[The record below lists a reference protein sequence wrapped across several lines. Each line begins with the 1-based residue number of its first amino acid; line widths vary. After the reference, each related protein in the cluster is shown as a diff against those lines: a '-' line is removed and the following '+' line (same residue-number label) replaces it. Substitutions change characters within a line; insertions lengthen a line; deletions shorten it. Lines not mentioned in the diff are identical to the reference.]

1 MILPFVRELVA
12 DLERSPAF
20 ERVRRHLAG
29 GTGRRRVS
37 GLTATARALYLPYF
51 AKVAEASALVLVADN
66 KAAETLHENLLAA
79 CQLSGAL
86 RAEEVLRL
94 PAHDVLPFENLSPHP
109 EIQEQRAATLWKIT
123 SRQARLVVAPIEAAC
138 MRLFSSNHYAALA
151 LTLRRGEEHIPE
163 MLVDHLVSVGY
174 TRVDVVD
181 MPGQVTVRGG
191 ILDVYGPEMERP
203 VRVDFFGDEI
213 ESIRRFDPET
223 QRSSTSIDEVL
234 LLPLTE
240 TPATEAL
247 LEAIN
252 ARLTRSGAAG
262 AAIEGGE
269 APSELQ
275 THIAGNARETGG
287 DASRR
292 WSGEATIFPGWEFY
306 APVAGA
312 RSTLLDL
319 MGPQTRVF
327 IEEPAMVLN
336 QGERW
341 WNKVEQRHERAGIG
355 SLVRAED
362 LYLSPWELQ
371 DRVRFFA
378 GCDLDQL
385 GAVDVLESA
394 HGEASEIEFA
404 TRPTLRFHGSIP
416 SFIDELRRLMEGEAR
431 VVVAAP
437 NQGEVERLAGLLQ
450 EYNVPYRLGW
460 RADQGSSATVYS
472 ESSYLAG
479 DLRTPVL
486 VRAAIANGVQVLDL
500 DRATARQFVLFGAN
514 DLNDE
519 VDVHARP
526 VRRAKTSAFVSDL
539 RDLAVGD
546 YVVHV
551 EHGIARYDGLR
562 VIEEKTGDDSTQL
575 ELMILTFADDAK
587 LYVPLTR
594 LDLIQKY
601 RSTEAGPAP
610 QLNRLGNPAWS
621 KTKARVK
628 KAMEDMAEELLK
640 LYAQRKAALGTAFSP
655 DNNMMREFEDA
666 FDYNETDD
674 QITAIADIK
683 ADMESTQPMDRLL
696 CGDVGYG
703 KTEVAMRAAFKVVQD
718 SKQVAVLTPTTVL
731 CFQHFE
737 SFKRRFANFPVT
749 VEMISRFRTAKE
761 KKEILERVADGKV
774 DILIGTHAILAQG
787 LKFQDLGL
795 LVVDEEQRFG
805 VRHKER
811 LKQMRAAIDV
821 LSMSATPIPRTL
833 HMSLVGLRDMS
844 VIETPPK
851 DRMAIQTVVAKFDEK
866 LIRTAIE
873 VELERGG
880 QTYFV
885 SNRVETIYEMAT
897 KIRELVP
904 QARVVVGHGQ
914 MPEAELE
921 RAMLAFMNGEYD
933 VLCATSIIEN
943 GLDIPRANT
952 IIINRADRHGLS
964 ELYQLRGRVGRSNR
978 RAYAYLL
985 IPPEQQLT
993 EIARRRL
1000 AALKEF
1006 SDLGAGFKIAALDL
1020 ELRGAGNMLGGEQS
1034 GHIEAIGFELYT
1046 QMLEEAVSKLKGE
1059 GHEDRLQ
1066 VTVNLGISLR
1076 IDESYIAEE
1085 NQRLRMYKRIAGA
1098 SSDAMLTEIRD
1109 ELQDRYGQPPKT
1121 VQHLLAVGELRL
1133 ICERLS
1139 IAQIERKRV
1148 AVDEKKSSP
1157 APSTAQK
1164 VHWAGRE
1171 VTRPSNSWQPST
1183 MLQRTQPLAGRHG
1196 QAPQVASL
1204 QFSSRAALNRG
1215 NESNAAKA
1223 ARDATATRVTN
1234 SPLAQ
1239 AGRMKP
1245 MRDMLFVTFSEKLHA
1260 APAEVGKGINVG
1272 VLMKLVS
1279 RNAKSGAQLTPQG
1292 VLRWPLS
1299 GSDAETVLAE
1309 TRELL
1314 ATLDGNPSQ

>member
-1 MILPFVRELVA
+1 MILPFVRELLA
-12 DLERSPAF
+12 DLEHSASF

-51 AKVAEASALVLVADN
+51 VRAGQAPALVLVSDN
-66 KAAETLHENLLAA
+66 KAAEALYANVLAA
-79 CQLSGAL
+79 CELTGVLQGD
-86 RAEEVLRL
+86 EVLRL
-94 PAHDVLPFENLSPHP
+94 PAHDVLPFENLSPHL
-109 EIQEQRAATLWKIT
+109 EIQEQRAAALWKLANGN
-123 SRQARLVVAPIEAAC
+123 ARLVIAPVEAAC
-138 MRLFSSNHYAALA
+138 MKLFGRDFYAALA
-151 LTLRRGEEHIPE
+151 LTLRKGEEHIPD
-163 MLVDHLVSVGY
+163 MLVEHLLSVGY
-174 TRVDVVD
+174 TKVDVVE

-213 ESIRRFDPET
+213 ESMRRFDPDT
-223 QRSSTSIDEVL
+223 QRSSSELDEVL

-240 TPATEAL
+240 TPVTEKL
-247 LEAIN
+247 LTAIN
-252 ARLTRSGAAG
+252 ARLTRSGSAA
-262 AAIEGGE
+262 AALIEGD
-269 APSELQ
+269 APAEL
-275 THIAGNARETGG
+275 AERA
-287 DASRR
+287 
-292 WSGEATIFPGWEFY
+292 GEATVFPGWEFY
-306 APVAGA
+306 AAVAGA
-312 RSTLLDL
+312 KSSLLEL
-319 MGPQTRVF
+319 MGPKTRVF
-327 IEEPAMVLN
+327 VEEPAMVDN

-341 WNKVEQRHERAGIG
+341 WNKVEQTHDRAGIG
-355 SLVRAED
+355 SLVRPGD

-371 DRVRFFA
+371 DRIRA
-378 GCDLDQL
+378 YSGCELDQL
-385 GAVDVLESA
+385 GAVDVLESDRSD
-394 HGEASEIEFA
+394 ASEIEFA
-404 TRPTLRFHGSIP
+404 TRPTMRFHGSIP
-416 SFIDELRRLMEGEAR
+416 AMIDQLKLLMESEAR
-431 VVVAAP
+431 VLIAAA

-450 EYNVPYRLGW
+450 EYGVAYRIGS
-460 RADQGSSATVYS
+460 RTQQGGSTTVYS
-472 ESSYLAG
+472 ESSYLTG
-479 DLRTPVL
+479 DLRTPVI

-500 DRATARQFVLFGAN
+500 DRSTARQIVVIGAN
-514 DLNDE
+514 DLNDD
-519 VDVHARP
+519 VDVRARP
-526 VRRAKTSAFVSDL
+526 VRKSKTAAFVSDF

-562 VIEEKTGDDSTQL
+562 TIDQPDAPPL
-575 ELMILTFADDAK
+575 ELMILTFAEDAK

-601 RSTEAGPAP
+601 RSTDTGPAP

-640 LYAQRKAALGTAFSP
+640 LYAQRKAAVGTAFSP
-655 DNNMMREFEDA
+655 DTHMQREFEDDFA
-666 FDYNETDD
+666 YNETDD
-674 QITAIADIK
+674 QLNAVKDIK

-703 KTEVAMRAAFKVVQD
+703 KTEVAMRAAFKAVQD
-718 SKQVAVLTPTTVL
+718 GKQVAVLTPTTVL

-737 SFKRRFANFPVT
+737 SFKRRFAKFPVN

-761 KKEILERVADGKV
+761 KKDVLERTAEGKV
-774 DILIGTHAILAQG
+774 DILIGTHAVLSQS

-833 HMSLVGLRDMS
+833 NMSLVGLRDMS

-885 SNRVETIYEMAT
+885 HNRVETIYELAA
-897 KIRELVP
+897 KIHELVP

-921 RAMLAFMNGEYD
+921 RVMLAFMDGEYD
-933 VLCATSIIEN
+933 VLVATSIIEN
-943 GLDIPRANT
+943 GLDISKANT

-1000 AALKEF
+1000 SALKEF

-1034 GHIEAIGFELYT
+1034 GHIEAIGFEMYT
-1046 QMLEEAVSKLKGE
+1046 TMLEEAVSKLKGE
-1059 GHEDRLQ
+1059 GREERPQ

-1076 IDESYIAEE
+1076 IDDTYIREES
-1085 NQRLRMYKRIAGA
+1085 QRLRMYKRIAGA
-1098 SSDAMLTEIRD
+1098 ESMAVLTDVRA
-1109 ELQDRYGQPPKT
+1109 ELQDRYGAPPES
-1121 VQHLLAVGELRL
+1121 VLHLLAAGEIRL
-1133 ICERLS
+1133 TCERLG
-1139 IAQIERKRV
+1139 IAQVERKRT
-1148 AVDEKKSSP
+1148 AVEESKKP
-1157 APSTAQK
+1157 APPPTKAPAYTRQWQAGTAPQY
-1164 VHWAGRE
+1164 
-1171 VTRPSNSWQPST
+1171 
-1183 MLQRTQPLAGRHG
+1183 LAGRHG
-1196 QAPQVASL
+1196 QAPQTANL
-1204 QFSSRAALNRG
+1204 QFSTRTVANRPETNATRAAREIAG
-1215 NESNAAKA
+1215 QRPANA
-1223 ARDATATRVTN
+1223 
-1234 SPLAQ
+1234 PLAQ
-1239 AGRMKP
+1239 AGKIRA
-1245 MRDMLFVTFSEKLHA
+1245 MRDMLYVTFSEKLHA
-1260 APAEVGKGINVG
+1260 APAEEGKGVNVG
-1272 VLMKLVS
+1272 ALMKLVA
-1279 RNAKSGAQLTPQG
+1279 RNAKNGAQLTPQG
-1292 VLRWPLS
+1292 TLRWPLTS
-1299 GSDAETVLAE
+1299 AQADVVLAE

-1314 ATLDGNPSQ
+1314 AALDVQAGS